1 MSSEPLTNDV
11 QRPRVFK
18 EDVEEALRTVHDP
31 EIPINIYDL
40 GLIYGIKA
48 TDAGRVKVV
57 MTLTTPNCPE
67 AEAIPRKVQEAI
79 RQHVPGV
86 TDVEVELVWEP
97 RWTRERMSEDAQLA
111 LGF

>member
-1 MSSEPLTNDV
+1 MSDTPPDESGMK
-11 QRPRVFK
+11 VFK

-48 TDAGRVKVV
+48 TAEGKVKIV

-67 AEAIPRKVQEAI
+67 AEAIPARVQEAV
-79 RQHVPGV
+79 REHVPGV
-86 TDVEVELVWEP
+86 KSVEVELVWEP
-97 RWTRERMSEDAQLA
+97 RWTKERMSEDAQLA
-111 LGF
+111 LGMF